1 MGATFTTD
9 NRPDEQ
15 YKNCFYAYLD
25 GVVVLL
31 KRFKTPQGFTNTM
44 VKCSY
49 KTLKN
54 IKIFLKKKDFVFYTK
69 VPNMEACT
77 VDGIN
82 YNSLGEVR
90 AKFPNATTC
99 KEITNGFIIP
109 YPITMDFC
117 TTLLNTPP
125 ALAPAVIEET
135 PALEPVLAPEETLLS
150 TPEETLA
157 SAPAVI
163 EKTPASA
170 PAVIEETLLSTPVLD
185 HEETS
190 ASAPAVI
197 EETLLST
204 PVLDHE
210 ETSALAPEENALDK
224 STVSVPSV
232 PSAIVKVDRVHTI
245 FIPDGNGGL
254 GIITIKGR
262 SYGIHLAPYLV
273 KNGSILCAC
282 VSINDILCQVVF

>member
-109 YPITMDFC
+109 YHITMDFC
-117 TTLLNTPP
+117 TTLLNTP
-125 ALAPAVIEET
+125 AASAPAVIEET
-135 PALEPVLAPEETLLS
+135 PASAPDVIEETPASAPVLDHEETS
-150 TPEETLA
+150 AFATDVIEETLA
-157 SAPAVI
+157 SAR
-163 EKTPASA
+163 EETSASA
-170 PAVIEETLLSTPVLD
+170 PDVIEETLLSTPVLD
-185 HEETS
+185 H
-190 ASAPAVI
+190 
-197 EETLLST
+197 
-204 PVLDHE
+204 D
-210 ETSALAPEENALDK
+210 ETSALAPEVNALDK
-224 STVSVPSV
+224 ITVSVPSV

-282 VSINDILCQVVF
+282 VSINDILCQVVY

>member
-109 YPITMDFC
+109 YHITMDFC

-163 EKTPASA
+163 EKTP
-170 PAVIEETLLSTPVLD
+170 
-185 HEETS
+185 